1 MRIEIGKAYYNG
13 KFCARCGRGRV
24 TSYRISEYSTEAE
37 ATAVELAMR
46 DECIE
51 TAKILGS
58 DLDDGHHYDV
68 TRHPIDR
75 LLHYEFPAEGME
87 RYRWFIPFFLRPLER
102 LLKKKGKIS

>member
-1 MRIEIGKAYYNG
+1 MRIKLGETYFNG

-37 ATAVELAMR
+37 DTAVELAMR

-58 DLDDGHHYDV
+58 DWDSGHFEQV

-87 RYRWFIPFFLRPLER
+87 RYRWYIPFFLRPLER
-102 LLKKKGKIS
+102 LLKKKGKIN